1 MHAHA
6 LVSSVDGIHVRAA
19 LQMSPRHAA
28 WLVVRLYEDITL
40 SAAVER
46 LTRLARDN
54 GASRLTVQAGKWPRG
69 TYASGHVF
77 EQAVLT

>member
-1 MHAHA
+1 
-6 LVSSVDGIHVRAA
+6 
-19 LQMSPRHAA
+19 
-28 WLVVRLYEDITL
+28 VRLYEDITL